1 MTKGS
6 DSTEEAIKEESDFKR
21 NVERKGAVQE
31 GSAEFYVCMKKALG
45 TSFTVSEFKFA
56 IGVCKPKAKTAFENA
71 GGDAN
76 LFDALFNKQVRTKK
90 VETLSACNRFTSDAT
105 VCKTAV
111 LKMASLLGEK
121 AERDERNTQ
130 DGAQEEAATVLES
143 CRRATAANSAD
154 TCVPKA
160 KEAFKRAGGD
170 ESKYTEEVRQGLGV
184 IGAEIKSACYKK
196 TDKSAKTGSDADA
209 CEKLSKEEYKAAGGA
224 EKDFWADQKRGNYK
238 MAIDKFKTELD
249 AKVEED
255 TAMKALTDST
265 SVADRAKAR
274 ETAKNKDTYKK
285 AAIEAAKKY
294 YKEELK
300 GDEADFDDE
309 EFEEMTKHADKKLD
323 LKPDKKVEMQ
333 IKLQKTEVSATA
345 LAGKKKNMEDA
356 IKEAVEKVN
365 ANKKE
370 TAIPVTVKCGNS
382 TTRGTKTHL
391 VCKIDAVDKT
401 KAAKVQEYTRDDTFA
416 AELKTKF
423 NAKGRRLN
431 GRYLSASLVE
441 VESSQALTASVASTT
456 PVHRQD
462 PTTGTKTNTG
472 TKSKNGSPAPASD
485 DDEDILSMSSR
496 TSASNMLTGVLGI
509 VMTYFLTS
517 FR

>member
-1 MTKGS
+1 MG
-6 DSTEEAIKEESDFKR
+6 
-21 NVERKGAVQE
+21 
-31 GSAEFYVCMKKALG
+31 
-45 TSFTVSEFKFA
+45 
-56 IGVCKPKAKTAFENA
+56 
-71 GGDAN
+71 
-76 LFDALFNKQVRTKK
+76 
-90 VETLSACNRFTSDAT
+90 
-105 VCKTAV
+105 
-111 LKMASLLGEK
+111 
-121 AERDERNTQ
+121 
-130 DGAQEEAATVLES
+130 
-143 CRRATAANSAD
+143 
-154 TCVPKA
+154 
-160 KEAFKRAGGD
+160 
-170 ESKYTEEVRQGLGV
+170 
-184 IGAEIKSACYKK
+184 
-196 TDKSAKTGSDADA
+196 
-209 CEKLSKEEYKAAGGA
+209 
-224 EKDFWADQKRGNYK
+224 ADQKRGNYK

-249 AKVEED
+249 A
-255 TAMKALTDST
+255 
-265 SVADRAKAR
+265 
-274 ETAKNKDTYKK
+274 K

-441 VESSQALTASVASTT
+441 VESSQALTASV
-456 PVHRQD
+456 
-462 PTTGTKTNTG
+462 
-472 TKSKNGSPAPASD
+472 

-509 VMTYFLTS
+509 VMTYF
-517 FR
+517 